1 MTIDDN
7 TLAKDTTENKD
18 NTMQEESQNTELA
31 KDKAKGEK

>member
-1 MTIDDN
+1 MTMDDN

-31 KDKAKGEK
+31 KDVAKGEK

>member
-31 KDKAKGEK
+31 KDVAKGEK